1 MAKAV
6 REYLSTYPA
15 IRVAHRPDYPAGK
28 GLEAWQ
34 DKDGATYLKAL
45 IVDPGAKK
53 LVRKGVLRA
62 YSVGMADVQK
72 NTNGRAPRWE
82 IIGGRLA
89 EVSLV
94 DSPSNARCGIQVTKG
109 GKYVCKVYGDV
120 PKLTKAERKTAK
132 DLAKSRAYRPSAD
145 ELYNYRLAQWL
156 NSDDPIEREAAR
168 EALRARGVH
177 V

>member
-6 REYLSTYPA
+6 REWMETYPA
-15 IRVAHRPDYPAGK
+15 VRVAHRAEYPAGK

-34 DKDGATYLKAL
+34 DNTGATFVKAL
-45 IVDPGAKK
+45 IVDDNAKRM
-53 LVRKGVLRA
+53 VRKGVLRA

-72 NTNGRAPRWE
+72 SHHPNARRFFIT
-82 IIGGRLA
+82 GGRLA

-109 GKYVCKVYGDV
+109 GQYIGKAYGNI
-120 PKLTKAERKTAK
+120 PKLSKAERKTAK
-132 DLAKSRAYRPSAD
+132 DIAKARAHRPTED
-145 ELYNYRLAQWL
+145 ELYIYRLSQWL
-156 NSDDPIEREAAR
+156 SSDNPIEREAAR
-168 EALRARGVH
+168 EALRARGVF